1 MKGNLRF
8 IILILTMYG
17 ITLLTNLTMSLN
29 SFFNENETM
38 NGLQYKEILKHD
50 AMLSFGIVVIVVI
63 ILWRGLKKTCQIL
76 SEGQ

>member
-1 MKGNLRF
+1 MNLKIRF
-8 IILILTMYG
+8 IILILAMYG
-17 ITLLTNLTMSLN
+17 TTLLTILTMSLN

-63 ILWRGLKKTCQIL
+63 ILWRGLKKTYQIL
-76 SEGQ
+76 GEGQ